1 MIATRGHQHDDSAT
15 KAALATNASYIGL
28 LGSKRKTILIIEK
41 LLSEG
46 IDDESFSKLRAP
58 VGLGI
63 GARTPEEIAIS
74 IMAEILSFRL
84 GGNNNSMMLDQ
95 KFIDKIK
102 EKISK
107 TQRINN

>member
-1 MIATRGHQHDDSAT
+1 MA
-15 KAALATNASYIGL
+15 
-28 LGSKRKTILIIEK
+28 
-41 LLSEG
+41 EG

>member
-1 MIATRGHQHDDSAT
+1 MNYTHEV
-15 KAALATNASYIGL
+15 
-28 LGSKRKTILIIEK
+28 IIEK
-41 LLSEG
+41 LLSQG
-46 IDDESFSKLRAP
+46 IDDDSFSKLRAP

-84 GGNNNSMMLDQ
+84 GGDNNSMMLDK

-102 EKISK
+102 AKISK
-107 TQRINN
+107 SQKINY